1 MPACRSLHRLVL
13 LAGPLSVLV
22 VGVSVLAQ
30 SGSAWVMPADAPENA
45 ALRSLRWRSVGPG
58 NPGGRI
64 TVVAGIPG
72 KPEEFYIAGAAGG
85 LAKTTNG
92 GVTFTQLFD
101 NEDVASIGD
110 VEIAE
115 SNQNVVWVGT
125 GEGDPRNSTSFG
137 NGVYRS
143 TNGGQSWTHLG
154 LTDTERIKRIA
165 VDPRDPDIAF
175 VCALGHAWGPNE
187 ERGVFKTTDGGKNW
201 KKVLYRNADTGCSDI
216 AMDPT
221 NPRELYAG
229 MYTFRRKP
237 YRFDSGGGETALYKT
252 SDGGDTWTKLTAGL
266 PKGPMDRPGVAI
278 SESNPNIVYLISE
291 TKSEGTLFRS
301 EDRGASWTKVSDSTT
316 ITFRPFY
323 YDDIRVDPSN
333 PNHLWALASQILVS
347 NDGGHSFTQTSAG
360 MHGDQQAMWIDPKN
374 PKRIISGCDGGFQIS
389 YDGGVTWEVINNV
402 AFTQF
407 YHVSFDNQQPYTLC
421 GGLQDNG
428 VWCGPSMVTSR
439 EGIRK
444 RDWVTVSGGDGFEG
458 VQNIADPSLIYSDSQ
473 GGEIY
478 VTNVKTNTSR
488 AIAPYPKDLGS
499 TGSAIANYKYRFNW
513 NTPIVRSPND
523 PRAIYLG
530 GNVLF
535 RTVTNGQ
542 SWEVMSPDLTTNDK
556 SKQQSSGGEIVVDN
570 TAAEFYCTIMAISE
584 SPKQKGV
591 IWVGTDD
598 GNIQVTKDD
607 GKTWTNVVKNIQGLP
622 PNVWVPN
629 IDASPFDAGTA
640 YVAIDRHRDNDF
652 SPHAYKTTDFG
663 QTWTPIVSNLPA
675 KGYVHVVREDPRK
688 RGFLTLGTE
697 LGVYASWN
705 DGASWVSL
713 RNGLPAVPVLET
725 VVQPRDGDLII
736 ATHGRGIYILDD
748 IRPLEEL
755 ADATKGEKDIF
766 LFDSAPAIRWQTWG
780 RDNPIGAKEWIGEN
794 PPLGAMIDF
803 YSKSATGPA
812 TIQIATAAGQRVR
825 TMLMPVTAGVNRAIW
840 DLRYDASGAG
850 VAPAGGGG
858 RAGAPN
864 GAEAGTGGRGAA
876 RGAGA
881 SPGADQAGGRG
892 AGGGGGGGG
901 GFGRGGGAPY
911 VLPGSYVVTL
921 KVGTTE
927 LTRPLTVQ
935 MDPRITVA
943 PADLKAQLDAALT
956 LRDLTDRINT
966 LVSQADSA
974 VAQLTTAS
982 GSNPAA
988 GKVLDQAKDFRFR
1001 MGRVGQEQGYRIQG
1015 RLREEITTLAGS
1027 VEANPGAPTAGE
1039 LVRLKEVTA
1048 DLDKMTADWKTFL
1061 AGPAATFVK
1070 IS

>member
-1 MPACRSLHRLVL
+1 MPARRWFHHLLRLAPPIAVL
-13 LAGPLSVLV
+13 AAS
-22 VGVSVLAQ
+22 VSVFAQ
-30 SGSAWVMPADAPENA
+30 SGSAWVMPSDAPENA
-45 ALRSLRWRSVGPG
+45 ALRSLRWRSVGPA

-72 KPEEFYIAGAAGG
+72 KPDEFYVAGAAGG
-85 LAKTTNG
+85 LAKTMNG

-110 VEIAE
+110 VEIAG
-115 SNQNVVWVGT
+115 SNENVVWVGT

-143 TNGGQSWTHLG
+143 TNGGQSWAHLG

-175 VCALGHAWGPNE
+175 VCALGHAWGPND

-221 NPRELYAG
+221 NPREMYAG

-252 SDGGDTWTKLTAGL
+252 TDGGDTWTKLTNGL
-266 PKGPMDRPGVAI
+266 PKGAMDRPGIAI
-278 SESNPNIVYLISE
+278 AESSPNIVYLISE
-291 TKSEGTLFRS
+291 TKNEGTLFRS
-301 EDRGASWTKVSDSTT
+301 EDRGASWTKVSDSTA

-333 PNHLWALASQILVS
+333 PNHLWALASQVLVS
-347 NDGGHSFTQTSAG
+347 NDGGRSFTQTSAG

-374 PKRIISGCDGGFQIS
+374 PKRILSGCDGGFQIS

-428 VWCGPSMVTSR
+428 AWCGPSMVTSR

-444 RDWVTVSGGDGFEG
+444 RDWFTVSGGDGFAA

-473 GGEIY
+473 AGEIV
-478 VTNVKTNTSR
+478 VTNLKTNTSR

-499 TGSAIANYKYRFNW
+499 TGSGIANYKYRFNW

-535 RTVTNGQ
+535 RTTNNGQ
-542 SWEVMSPDLTTNDK
+542 SWDVISPDLTTNDK

-570 TAAEFYCTIMAISE
+570 TAAEFYCTIIAISE

-607 GKTWTNVVKNIQGLP
+607 GKTWTNVVTNIQGLP

-629 IDASPFDAGTA
+629 IDASAFDAGTA

-663 QTWTPIVSNLPA
+663 QTWTPIVGNLPA

-705 DGASWVSL
+705 DGQSWVSL

-736 ATHGRGIYILDD
+736 ATHGRGIYILDN
-748 IRPLEEL
+748 IRPLEQL
-755 ADATKGEKDIF
+755 ADAMSGAKGDVL
-766 LFDSAPAIRWQTWG
+766 LFDGPPAIRWQTWG
-780 RDNPIGAKEWIGEN
+780 RDNPIGAKEWTGQN
-794 PPLGAMIDF
+794 PPLGAMVDF
-803 YSKSATGPA
+803 YSKTSTGPA
-812 TIQIATAAGQRVR
+812 TIQIATAAGQAIR
-825 TMLMPVTAGVNRAIW
+825 TLVVPVTAGVNREIW
-840 DLRYDASGAG
+840 DLRYDASGAAAG
-850 VAPAGGGG
+850 SGPTAGRAAGG
-858 RAGAPN
+858 
-864 GAEAGTGGRGAA
+864 A
-876 RGAGA
+876 RGAGR
-881 SPGADQAGGRG
+881 GAGAPAPSDQAGGRG

-901 GFGRGGGAPY
+901 FGRGGGGAPY
-911 VLPGSYVVTL
+911 ALPGAYVVTL
-921 KVGTTE
+921 KVGSTTE
-927 LTRPLTVQ
+927 TRPLSVQ
-935 MDPRITVA
+935 MDPRITVT
-943 PADLKAQLDAALT
+943 PVDLKAQLDAGLT

-966 LVSQADSA
+966 LVSQADGA
-974 VAQLTTAS
+974 VAQLTTAAA
-982 GSNPAA
+982 SNPAA
-988 GKVLDQAKDFRFR
+988 GAVLGQAKDFRFR
-1001 MGRVGQEQGYRIQG
+1001 MGRIGQEQGYRIQG

-1027 VEANPGAPTAGE
+1027 VSANPGAPTAGE
-1039 LVRLKEVTA
+1039 LIRIKEVTA
-1048 DLDKMTADWKTFL
+1048 DLDKMTVDWKAFL
-1061 AGPAATFVK
+1061 VGPAAPFLK